1 MKFLKNKGFVEARL
15 EVSLVNLYLNGA
27 DLSRVVFA
35 LWAFYLAPILAVW
48 DTGIGIAD
56 DEHARIF
63 EAFTQADGGLA
74 RRYEG
79 VGLGLAYPRRMA
91 DLMGG
96 EVRVESTVGKGSRF
110 IVTLPAPAAQ
120 GAAVQ

>member
-1 MKFLKNKGFVEARL
+1 MVE
-15 EVSLVNLYLNGA
+15 
-27 DLSRVVFA
+27 FT
-35 LWAFYLAPILAVW
+35 VW

-56 DEHARIF
+56 GEHERIF
-63 EAFTQADGGLA
+63 EAFAQADGGLA

-79 VGLGLAYPRRMA
+79 IGLGLAYARRMA

-110 IVTLPAPAAQ
+110 VVTLPAQEQSLGRRRIRPSRLPA
-120 GAAVQ
+120 